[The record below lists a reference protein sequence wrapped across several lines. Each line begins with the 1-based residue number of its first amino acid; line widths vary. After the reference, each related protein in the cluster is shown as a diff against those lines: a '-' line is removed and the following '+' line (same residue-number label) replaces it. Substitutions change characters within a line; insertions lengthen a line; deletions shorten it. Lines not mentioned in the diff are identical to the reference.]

1 MNGQRKLPHCRW
13 LSTQAGQRQQERQQ
27 KEHGNSMSQ
36 KDTES
41 EREDVPS
48 WDTKGEWQT
57 NKQTNKH
64 KNACLNMFHKCGQIL
79 KKCCFEWLMAEDA
92 DSCYDVERGR

>member
-13 LSTQAGQRQQERQQ
+13 HSTQAGQRQQ

-57 NKQTNKH
+57 NKQTNIKM
-64 KNACLNMFHKCGQIL
+64 L
-79 KKCCFEWLMAEDA
+79 
-92 DSCYDVERGR
+92 V